1 MLPATYQVPAAI
13 ILVVGGLLACFAG
26 YRLFRVVLG
35 IYGFILGA
43 LLASSIMSPGD
54 PWPLLVAAVVGGLI
68 GAVLLNLAYFVGV
81 ALLGAGAGAL
91 LVHLVSA
98 QLGRGDPHVAVVV
111 IFAVVGAIAATQLQR
126 YVIVFATAF
135 GGAWTMLVGT
145 LALLGDK
152 TARVAAAANNV
163 WVVYPLSPGPGRA
176 WIVAAWIGLSL
187 AGLFFQLRS
196 GPARPVRTKKIKR
209 R

>member
-1 MLPATYQVPAAI
+1 MLPVTYQVPAAI
-13 ILVVGGLLACFAG
+13 ILIVGGLLACFAG

-43 LLASSIMSPGD
+43 LLASSIMAPGE
-54 PWPLLVAAVVGGLI
+54 PWPLVVAALVGGLI

-91 LVHLVSA
+91 LLHLVSA

-111 IFAVVGAIAATQLQR
+111 IFAVLGAIAATQLQR

-135 GGAWTMLVGT
+135 GGEAFRLVAAIGI
-145 LALLGDK
+145 LALGLALTIGGL
-152 TARVAAAANNV
+152 AER
-163 WVVYPLSPGPGRA
+163 LSRK
-176 WIVAAWIGLSL
+176 S
-187 AGLFFQLRS
+187 
-196 GPARPVRTKKIKR
+196 PA
-209 R
+209 